1 MVCTVLRLIF
11 APMQFKDVIGQAA
24 VKERLALSFKEGR
37 ISHAQ
42 LFFGPTGSGVL
53 PLALAYAQFLTC
65 NDRTDTDSCGK
76 CPSCLRNSKLVHP
89 DVHYSYPVV
98 TDTKRGFKKPISL
111 DYITE
116 WRETVIPFPY
126 LNYNDWVA
134 SIADNENKQATIMVE
149 EAGDI
154 VRKISMKAY
163 EAPFKV
169 VIMWLPEKMSAVVSN
184 KMLKSIEEPPDNTIF
199 ILASEQRDQIIQTI
213 LSRTQLIKV
222 NRLSDDEIANA
233 LMQRK
238 HLSEEHARDIARL
251 ADGDFHLAL
260 ELSREALGDAS
271 HETEFLN
278 WMRLCFSPMKSMDK
292 LQAWVDGMH
301 GSGREKQKQF
311 LFACIQTVR
320 ECMMINLADR
330 QLVKIDNQ
338 QIQAL
343 DKFLPFV
350 NAHNMSPFVE
360 ALNEAYYHIERNA
373 HGKILFL
380 DLSLKLS
387 RILQIK

>member
-1 MVCTVLRLIF
+1 
-11 APMQFKDVIGQAA
+11 
-24 VKERLALSFKEGR
+24 
-37 ISHAQ
+37 
-42 LFFGPTGSGVL
+42 
-53 PLALAYAQFLTC
+53 
-65 NDRTDTDSCGK
+65 
-76 CPSCLRNSKLVHP
+76 
-89 DVHYSYPVV
+89 
-98 TDTKRGFKKPISL
+98 
-111 DYITE
+111 
-116 WRETVIPFPY
+116 
-126 LNYNDWVA
+126 
-134 SIADNENKQATIMVE
+134 
-149 EAGDI
+149 
-154 VRKISMKAY
+154 
-163 EAPFKV
+163 
-169 VIMWLPEKMSAVVSN
+169 
-184 KMLKSIEEPPDNTIF
+184 
-199 ILASEQRDQIIQTI
+199 
-213 LSRTQLIKV
+213 
-222 NRLSDDEIANA
+222 
-233 LMQRK
+233 
-238 HLSEEHARDIARL
+238 
-251 ADGDFHLAL
+251 
-260 ELSREALGDAS
+260 
-271 HETEFLN
+271 
-278 WMRLCFSPMKSMDK
+278 MKSMDK